1 MQLPDAHAIAADTG
15 GQRLA
20 EEQPDHREGE
30 RHAQAPW
37 AADGVQHDGPAQ
49 RLRRQQHKQ
58 TRCRRRQSRRRD
70 REHLLR
76 EPPQVQ
82 VPDQEPDQKRRYREL
97 GQIARDQDGPPP
109 WVEENGRDSFEP
121 LSRANANF
129 FSDFPRER
137 HLDVPIDAALAYK
150 AADDRDSER
159 RDDVDEGTGA
169 LMADLIAAM
178 AQRRER
184 ILSALPKLGGAF
196 LFWLVTVLVQESDR
210 AGLAEAPVL
219 LVLLLFGIV
228 IMRSADLAPA
238 REQPEI
244 GRALLIAISLLL
256 AFQLVYAGARL
267 VHPRIGDIG
276 HWVFA
281 GGQAMLQGQN
291 PYLLALDPSG
301 LAALGPRFQGY
312 KYLPLMGWAYLPLGL
327 PFGDRGLVATNL
339 LLQLATVVLV
349 WRLARRLGT
358 ETAVA
363 GSRRASTWLRP
374 WSSSRCSRKAA
385 PIWCRWCRSCW
396 RCSLWERRPGMAG
409 APGRPLDRGEA
420 HSWRA
425 LRAWCL
431 LPATW
436 PARRRYV
443 LGLALGLLPILPYA
457 IGAPS
462 AFFDNIVA
470 FNLISRRATTPSWLM
485 TMPAGVVWASHGILL
500 VLLLAAA
507 VVVWRRPLT
516 LFLRCGLCA
525 LLILA
530 SLLLGPSP
538 HQNYHLWWLPLY
550 SALVA
555 VTLTRLPK
563 ADRRRV

>member
-1 MQLPDAHAIAADTG
+1 MGNSIAA
-15 GQRLA
+15 
-20 EEQPDHREGE
+20 
-30 RHAQAPW
+30 
-37 AADGVQHDGPAQ
+37 V
-49 RLRRQQHKQ
+49 
-58 TRCRRRQSRRRD
+58 
-70 REHLLR
+70 
-76 EPPQVQ
+76 
-82 VPDQEPDQKRRYREL
+82 
-97 GQIARDQDGPPP
+97 
-109 WVEENGRDSFEP
+109 
-121 LSRANANF
+121 
-129 FSDFPRER
+129 
-137 HLDVPIDAALAYK
+137 
-150 AADDRDSER
+150 
-159 RDDVDEGTGA
+159 
-169 LMADLIAAM
+169 

-184 ILSALPKLGGAF
+184 ILSALPKLGGAL
-196 LFWLVTVLVQESDR
+196 LFWLATVLVQESNR
-210 AGLAEAPVL
+210 AGFAEAAVL
-219 LVLLLFGIV
+219 LVLMLFGVV
-228 IMRSADLAPA
+228 IMLSADLAPA

-281 GGQAMLQGQN
+281 GGQAMLQWQN
-291 PYLLALDPSG
+291 PYLSALDPTS

-312 KYLPLMGWAYLPLGL
+312 KYLPLMGWTYLPLGL

-339 LLQLATVVLV
+339 LLQLATVALV

-358 ETAVA
+358 ETAGRVA
-363 GSRRASTWLRP
+363 ACLYLAMPLVVLQVLSKGSTDLVPVVPLMLALLS
-374 WSSSRCSRKAA
+374 
-385 PIWCRWCRSCW
+385 
-396 RCSLWERRPGMAG
+396 WERRPGMAG
-409 APGRPLDRGEA
+409 LLVGLSIAAKLTPGALVAP
-420 HSWRA
+420 
-425 LRAWCL
+425 CL
-431 LPATW
+431 LPPTW

-457 IGAPS
+457 SGAPS
-462 AFFDNIVA
+462 AFFDDIVA
-470 FNLISRRATTPSWLM
+470 FNLVRASDASSWLM
-485 TMPAGVVWASHGILL
+485 TMPAGVVWAAHGT
-500 VLLLAAA
+500 LLLLPLAAL
-507 VVVWRRPLT
+507 VIVWRRPLT